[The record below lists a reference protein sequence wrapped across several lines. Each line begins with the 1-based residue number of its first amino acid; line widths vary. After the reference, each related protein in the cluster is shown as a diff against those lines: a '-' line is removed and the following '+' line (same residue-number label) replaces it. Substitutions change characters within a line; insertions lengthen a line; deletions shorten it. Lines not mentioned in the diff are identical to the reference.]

1 MSEKVTVPGAA
12 RGFHIHQKK
21 TSGRKLSVCEC
32 YLQIRSFLR
41 DDPTAHSGE
50 RKGRQPGR
58 TLLS

>member
-1 MSEKVTVPGAA
+1 MSENVTVPGAA

-21 TSGRKLSVCEC
+21 PLDVNSQCVC